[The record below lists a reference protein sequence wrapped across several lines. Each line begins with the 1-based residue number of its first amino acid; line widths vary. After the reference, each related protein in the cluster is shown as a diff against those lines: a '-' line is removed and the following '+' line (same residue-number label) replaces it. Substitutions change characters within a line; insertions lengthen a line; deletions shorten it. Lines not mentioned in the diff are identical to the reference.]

1 MKEGAGVGVHLNPGN
16 EAFAEVVC
24 SDYVDKTELIDVVNG
39 TIHTLNKLTCIS
51 RPRRFGKSIV
61 ASMLV
66 AYYDCSCDSHAL
78 FDGYQIRACAS
89 YEEHLNRYN
98 VIALDITGFIS
109 EVKKIT
115 TKKSGIFLI

>member
-61 ASMLV
+61 ASMIAAV
-66 AYYDCSCDSHAL
+66 TPMHCSMV
-78 FDGYQIRACAS
+78 IRFVRVQVMR
-89 YEEHLNRYN
+89 N
-98 VIALDITGFIS
+98 I
-109 EVKKIT
+109 
-115 TKKSGIFLI
+115 